1 MSRLFPCCILAMM
14 SKFEDD
20 MQSLERLA
28 ADIKRNDITLEE
40 ALKDFEEGIQLS
52 KKLEKELDAIEGKVM
67 KLMNSPDLSDDD
79 APSGDT
85 EGNGDEAVG
94 TEAGKPKR
102 KAPKAKAEGPLLDL
116 FTPSGEING
125 TRNA

>member
-1 MSRLFPCCILAMM
+1 MSRRFPYCILIGM

-40 ALKDFEEGIQLS
+40 ALKDFEEGIKLS
-52 KKLEKELDAIEGKVM
+52 KSLEKELENIEGKVM
-67 KLMNSPDLSDDD
+67 KLMNNPDLADDD
-79 APSGDT
+79 SPSG
-85 EGNGDEAVG
+85 GAEADK
-94 TEAGKPKR
+94 AKK
-102 KAPKAKAEGPLLDL
+102 KAPAKTKTEGPLLDL

>member
-1 MSRLFPCCILAMM
+1 M

-28 ADIKRNDITLEE
+28 ADIKRSDITLEE
-40 ALKDFEEGIQLS
+40 ALKDFEEGIKLS
-52 KKLEKELDAIEGKVM
+52 KNLEKELDSIEGKVM
-67 KLMNSPDLSDDD
+67 KLMNAPDI
-79 APSGDT
+79 PDT
-85 EGNGDEAVG
+85 EEEENTSPSSEKAKKKKSTKTTG
-94 TEAGKPKR
+94 TE
-102 KAPKAKAEGPLLDL
+102 GPVLDL

>member
-1 MSRLFPCCILAMM
+1 M

-40 ALKDFEEGIQLS
+40 ALKDFEEGIRLS
-52 KKLEKELDAIEGKVM
+52 KELEKELNAIEGKVM
-67 KLMNSPDLSDDD
+67 KLMNSPELGEKVTDSVSE
-79 APSGDT
+79 PEKT
-85 EGNGDEAVG
+85 
-94 TEAGKPKR
+94 KKR
-102 KAPKAKAEGPLLDL
+102 KSPKSGEEGPVLDL

-125 TRNA
+125 TRNT

>member
-1 MSRLFPCCILAMM
+1 MSRRFPYCILIGM

-40 ALKDFEEGIQLS
+40 ALKDFEEGIKLS
-52 KKLEKELDAIEGKVM
+52 KSLEKELESIEGKVM
-67 KLMNSPDLSDDD
+67 KLMNNPDLPDDE
-79 APSGDT
+79 PSG
-85 EGNGDEAVG
+85 G
-94 TEAGKPKR
+94 TEADKPK
-102 KAPKAKAEGPLLDL
+102 KKTPAKPKSEGPLLDL

>member
-1 MSRLFPCCILAMM
+1 M

-20 MQSLERLA
+20 MRNLERLA

-40 ALKDFEEGIQLS
+40 ALKDFEEGIRLS
-52 KKLEKELDAIEGKVM
+52 KGLEKELDAIEGKVLQ
-67 KLMNSPDLSDDD
+67 LMNSPSLEEAD
-79 APSGDT
+79 SGT
-85 EGNGDEAVG
+85 PGEA
-94 TEAGKPKR
+94 EKAKKR
-102 KAPKAKAEGPLLDL
+102 KAPKSGTEGPVLDL

>member
-1 MSRLFPCCILAMM
+1 MSRLFACSILAVM

-20 MQSLERLA
+20 MRSLERLA

-52 KKLEKELDAIEGKVM
+52 RGLEKELNAIEGKVM
-67 KLMNSPDLSDDD
+67 KLMNSPDLSD
-79 APSGDT
+79 A
-85 EGNGDEAVG
+85 E
-94 TEAGKPKR
+94 EAGQKESGADAAETEKARKKKPAADR
-102 KAPKAKAEGPLLDL
+102 GEGPVLDF

>member
-1 MSRLFPCCILAMM
+1 M

-20 MQSLERLA
+20 MQSLEKLA

-40 ALKDFEEGIQLS
+40 ALKDFEEGIRLS
-52 KKLEKELDAIEGKVM
+52 RGLEKELNAIEGKVM
-67 KLMNSPDLSDDD
+67 KLMNSPDLSDEAEDD
-79 APSGDT
+79 SAGGDAEKT
-85 EGNGDEAVG
+85 RKK
-94 TEAGKPKR
+94 KP
-102 KAPKAKAEGPLLDL
+102 AKDKGEGPVLDF

>member
-1 MSRLFPCCILAMM
+1 M

-40 ALKDFEEGIQLS
+40 ALKDFEEGIRLS
-52 KKLEKELDAIEGKVM
+52 KGLEKELNAIEGKVM
-67 KLMNSPDLSDDD
+67 KLMNSPSLDD
-79 APSGDT
+79 SGET
-85 EGNGDEAVG
+85 EPA
-94 TEAGKPKR
+94 AGSEKTKKR
-102 KAPKAKAEGPLLDL
+102 KTPKNTSEGPVLDF

>member
-1 MSRLFPCCILAMM
+1 MSRRFSYGILTGM

-40 ALKDFEEGIQLS
+40 ALKDFEEGIRLS
-52 KKLEKELDAIEGKVM
+52 KGLEKELDAIEGKVM
-67 KLMNSPDLSDDD
+67 KLMNSPSLDD
-79 APSGDT
+79 SR
-85 EGNGDEAVG
+85 EAEPAAG
-94 TEAGKPKR
+94 TEKAKKR
-102 KAPKAKAEGPLLDL
+102 KTQKDKAEGPVLDF

>member
-1 MSRLFPCCILAMM
+1 MSRRFPCAILEAM

-40 ALKDFEEGIQLS
+40 ALKDFEEGIRLS
-52 KKLEKELDAIEGKVM
+52 KGLEKELDAIEGKVM
-67 KLMNSPDLSDDD
+67 KLMNSPSLDD
-79 APSGDT
+79 SS
-85 EGNGDEAVG
+85 E
-94 TEAGKPKR
+94 TEAADGSEKVR
-102 KAPKAKAEGPLLDL
+102 KKKARKDTAEGPVLDF

>member
-1 MSRLFPCCILAMM
+1 M

>member
-1 MSRLFPCCILAMM
+1 MSRLFPCCIITEM

-20 MQSLERLA
+20 MRSLERLA

-40 ALKDFEEGIQLS
+40 ALKDFEEGIKLS
-52 KKLEKELDAIEGKVM
+52 RGLEKELDAIEGKVM
-67 KLMNSPDLSDDD
+67 KLMNSPDIPEDLEDN
-79 APSGDT
+79 PESG
-85 EGNGDEAVG
+85 ENGPA
-94 TEAGKPKR
+94 KKR
-102 KAPKAKAEGPLLDL
+102 KAPKEKTEGPLLEL

>member
-1 MSRLFPCCILAMM
+1 MSRRFPCAILEAM

-40 ALKDFEEGIQLS
+40 ALKDFEEGIRLS
-52 KKLEKELDAIEGKVM
+52 KGLEKELDAIEGKVM
-67 KLMNSPDLSDDD
+67 KLMNSPSLDDSSEAEPEAAD
-79 APSGDT
+79 GSEKARKKKARKDT
-85 EGNGDEAVG
+85 
-94 TEAGKPKR
+94 
-102 KAPKAKAEGPLLDL
+102 AEGPVLDF

>member
-1 MSRLFPCCILAMM
+1 
-14 SKFEDD
+14 

-40 ALKDFEEGIQLS
+40 ALKDFEEGIKLS
-52 KKLEKELDAIEGKVM
+52 RSLEKELETIEGKVM
-67 KLMNSPDLSDDD
+67 KLMNTPDLDEDGVS
-79 APSGDT
+79 SGD
-85 EGNGDEAVG
+85 VG
-94 TEAGKPKR
+94 AAKPK
-102 KAPKAKAEGPLLDL
+102 KKTPAKPKSEGPLLDL

>member
-1 MSRLFPCCILAMM
+1 MSRRFPYGILEGM

-40 ALKDFEEGIQLS
+40 ALKDFEEGIRLS
-52 KKLEKELDAIEGKVM
+52 KGLEKQLDAIEGKIM
-67 KLMNSPDLSDDD
+67 KLMNSPSLDDSSEAEPEAAD
-79 APSGDT
+79 GSEKARKKKARKKDT
-85 EGNGDEAVG
+85 
-94 TEAGKPKR
+94 
-102 KAPKAKAEGPLLDL
+102 AEGPVLDF

>member
-1 MSRLFPCCILAMM
+1 M
-14 SKFEDD
+14 SKFEED

-40 ALKDFEEGIQLS
+40 ALKDFEEGIKLS
-52 KKLEKELDAIEGKVM
+52 KGLEKELDAIEGKVM
-67 KLMNSPDLSDDD
+67 KLMNSPSL
-79 APSGDT
+79 G
-85 EGNGDEAVG
+85 E
-94 TEAGKPKR
+94 TEADSAGEPEKQKKR
-102 KAPKAKAEGPLLDL
+102 KSPKSGEEGPVLDL

>member
-1 MSRLFPCCILAMM
+1 MSRRFPYCILTGM

-40 ALKDFEEGIQLS
+40 ALKDFEEGIKLS
-52 KKLEKELDAIEGKVM
+52 KSLEKELESIEGKVM
-67 KLMNSPDLSDDD
+67 KLMNNPDLDEDDKAKKK
-79 APSGDT
+79 AP
-85 EGNGDEAVG
+85 A
-94 TEAGKPKR
+94 KPKS
-102 KAPKAKAEGPLLDL
+102 EGPLLDL

>member
-1 MSRLFPCCILAMM
+1 MSRRFPYGILEGM

-20 MQSLERLA
+20 MQSLEGLA

-40 ALKDFEEGIQLS
+40 ALKDFEEGIRLS
-52 KKLEKELDAIEGKVM
+52 KGLEKELDAIEGKVM
-67 KLMNSPDLSDDD
+67 KLMNSPSLDD
-79 APSGDT
+79 SS
-85 EGNGDEAVG
+85 E
-94 TEAGKPKR
+94 TEAADGNEKVR
-102 KAPKAKAEGPLLDL
+102 KKKARKDTAEGPVLDF